1 MTTRYYLLIGT
12 TEPVV
17 WTVDVASESE
27 IIARAEA
34 ECRVSGE
41 DLEFLAGFEL
51 VGTGKRAG
59 SIGVHALAWSRD
71 WMPGEKFNT
80 SLLKLGD
87 DGRIFKAFDTT
98 DPAQTKD
105 FLEQAEAAGL
115 RYEAEAL
122 PRLSVK

>member
-12 TEPVV
+12 AEPVA

-27 IIARAEA
+27 IIARAGLNARQRE
-34 ECRVSGE
+34 G
-41 DLEFLAGFEL
+41 LEFLAGFEL

-59 SIGVHALAWSRD
+59 SIGVDLALAWSRD

-115 RYEAEAL
+115 RYEIGRL